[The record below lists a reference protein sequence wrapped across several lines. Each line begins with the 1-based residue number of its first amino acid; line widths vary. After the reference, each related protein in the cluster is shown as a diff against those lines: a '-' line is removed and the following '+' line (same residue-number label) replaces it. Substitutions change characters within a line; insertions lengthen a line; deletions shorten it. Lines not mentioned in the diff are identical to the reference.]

1 MIPLAS
7 IINEYE
13 KDFKQKYKK
22 QLLPS
27 HLKALS
33 AMKICRS
40 THSPKMLMQ
49 CENEDCSHQ
58 TLVPH
63 SCGHR
68 HCPHC
73 QNHET
78 QTWIERQLQKLL
90 PADYFML
97 TFTLPAQ
104 FRRLAWLKQRLVYS
118 LMFYCVWETLK
129 IFFFNDKKLG
139 AIPGAIAV
147 LHTHSREIN
156 FHPHI
161 HIVMP
166 AATIDKGRRLWK
178 KKAGK
183 YLFNHKALAKVF
195 RAKMLDAFTGNNI
208 KLPSNYPKD
217 WVVDCK
223 HVGKGNKALVYLG
236 QYLYR
241 GVIKEKDILS
251 CKNGKVTFRYK
262 NSKTKK
268 YQTRTVSA
276 VHFLWLVLQHIL
288 PRGFRRARDYG
299 FLHPNSK
306 KLIKII
312 QWMFCLNPKKYS
324 EKIKKR
330 KRMICSCCGAF
341 MKIIET
347 RLPYYYKLTQLN
359 PGVL

>member
-7 IINEYE
+7 IIKEYE
-13 KDFKQKYKK
+13 EDFKQKYKQ

-40 THSPKMLMQ
+40 IHSPKMLMQ
-49 CENEDCSHQ
+49 CENEHCSHQ
-58 TLVPH
+58 TLMPH

-68 HCPHC
+68 HCPRC

-78 QTWIERQLQKLL
+78 QGWIERQLQKLI

-104 FRRLAWLKQRLVYS
+104 FRSLAWQNQRLIYG
-118 LMFYCVWETLK
+118 LFFDCLWAALK
-129 IFFFNDKKLG
+129 IFCLNDKKLG
-139 AIPGAIAV
+139 GIPGAIAV
-147 LHTHSREIN
+147 LHTHSRKLN

-161 HIVMP
+161 HVVMP
-166 AATIDKGRRLWK
+166 AATIDNSKRLWAK
-178 KKAGK
+178 KSGK
-183 YLFNHKALAKVF
+183 YLFNYKALAKVF
-195 RAKMLDAFTGNNI
+195 RAKMLDALTENDLA
-208 KLPSNYPKD
+208 LPADYPED

-223 HVGKGNKALVYLG
+223 HVGKGNKALIYLG

-241 GVIKEKDILS
+241 GVIKEKDILA
-251 CKNGKVTFRYK
+251 CRNGKITFRYK

-268 YQTRTVSA
+268 YQTRNVAA

-288 PRGFRRARDYG
+288 PRGFRRTRNYG
-299 FLHPNSK
+299 FLHSNSK

-312 QWMFCLNPKKYS
+312 KWMFRLNPQNFIP
-324 EKIKKR
+324 KIKDR
-330 KRMICSCCGAF
+330 KRMTCSCCGAF
-341 MKIIET
+341 MRIVMV
-347 RLPYYYKLTQLN
+347 RLPASFCLAKLKA
-359 PGVL
+359 V